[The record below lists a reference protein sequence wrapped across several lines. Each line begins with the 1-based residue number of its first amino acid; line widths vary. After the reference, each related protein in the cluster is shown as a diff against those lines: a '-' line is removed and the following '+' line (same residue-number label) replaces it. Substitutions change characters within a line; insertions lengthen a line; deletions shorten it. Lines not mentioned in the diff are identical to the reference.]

1 MWQSQPLPGRSHP
14 DFLESAQDLLRSTA
28 RRVIVVLTG
37 CYFAWFAWLGMT
49 WPYLL
54 HWQIWLMTTVVM
66 LSAGGALLLLAKRS
80 LLAQLI
86 WQIGIASMIAIAIL
100 FLHQPE
106 AAILFVLLPLIAVV
120 SAGWQMALCV
130 EIGVAALTVY
140 LLRDSTTGQL
150 PILGQIVIVVAGLSG
165 LIGWIFSYTLSTVAQ
180 WSLVGF
186 EQANTHMR
194 EAQTHRAEL
203 AQTVKMLDHAYYRLE
218 RANTALVA
226 ARKAAE
232 EAERFKSEFVANV
245 SHELRTPLNLII
257 GFSEVMMT
265 SPESYGDARL
275 PRAYRSDLNSIYH
288 SAQHLLALVDDVLDL
303 ARIEAGKIS
312 LSREEVDLVALVA
325 EATDTVRDYITKKR
339 LQFHVN
345 IEPRLPKVMI
355 DRLRIRQVL
364 LNLLVN
370 AARFTERGS
379 ITVDVRLD
387 TGKQHGTQNGSHDAH
402 EESPPFVVIRVRD
415 TGAGIPEMD
424 VPKVFEEFRSTEQP
438 VSKWHSGTGLGLPIS
453 KKFIELHRGQ
463 IGVESVYGQGA
474 TFWFTLPV
482 VSQSPN
488 GFAAPLV
495 QRWAPLVSLG
505 APERM
510 IVVVHEDER
519 IVALMNRFLEG
530 FQVVG
535 APTVAEGVALAVE
548 LKALA
553 LLLDSD
559 QPPPVCPDDMLI
571 MRCPLPSSHQV
582 ALALGAVEYMV
593 KPVAYHDL
601 LAVLDRMKLD
611 LQRVLIVDDDPEVVR
626 LFSRMVRTRIPVQ
639 GCLEAYTGDEAL
651 QLMRQQRPDLVLLD
665 LMMPGLDGKSVLEQ
679 KAADPTLA
687 HIPVIIV
694 SANNP
699 DYTHVRLPGA
709 IHLSRVGGLQ
719 QGEILRA
726 LASICTALAPG
737 WQQLVER
744 DDGQ

>member
-1 MWQSQPLPGRSHP
+1 MLQSQPLSGRSHS
-14 DFLESAQDLLRSTA
+14 DYLESAQDLLRSTA
-28 RRVIVVLTG
+28 RRVIVVLTSV
-37 CYFAWFAWLGMT
+37 YFAWFAWLGMT

-54 HWQIWLMTTVVM
+54 HWQIWLITVVLM
-66 LSAGGALLLLAKRS
+66 VSAAGALLVLAKHA
-80 LLAQLI
+80 LLSQAI
-86 WQIGIASMIAIAIL
+86 WQIGIASTITLAIL
-100 FLHQPE
+100 FLQQPE
-106 AAILFVLLPLIAVV
+106 AAIVFTLLPLIAVV
-120 SAGWQMALCV
+120 SFGWQMGVCV
-130 EIGVAALTVY
+130 EVGITVLTIA
-140 LLRDSTTGQL
+140 LLRDPATGQL
-150 PILGQIVIVVAGLSG
+150 PLFGQIVIAVAGVSG
-165 LIGWIFSYTLSTVAQ
+165 LVGWIFSYTLSAVAQ

-265 SPESYGDARL
+265 SPESYGDAQL

-312 LSREEVDLVALVA
+312 LSREEVELVALVT

-345 IEPRLPKVMI
+345 VDPRLPKVMI

-387 TGKQHGTQNGSHDAH
+387 AGDHHALGNGALVTGDERPS
-402 EESPPFVVIRVRD
+402 FVVIRVRD
-415 TGAGIPEMD
+415 TGAGIPEAD

-453 KKFIELHRGQ
+453 KKFIELHHGQ
-463 IGVESVYGQGA
+463 IGVESVYGQGT

-482 VSQSPN
+482 VSQATN
-488 GFAAPLV
+488 GYAAPLV
-495 QRWAPLVSLG
+495 QRWTPLVTLG

-535 APTVAEGVALAVE
+535 APNAHEGVALAAE
-548 LKALA
+548 SKALA
-553 LLLDSD
+553 LLIDSD
-559 QPPPVCPDDMLI
+559 QPLPACPEDMLI
-571 MRCPLPSSHQV
+571 MQCPLPSSHQV

-593 KPVAYHDL
+593 KPVAYSDL
-601 LAVLDRMKLD
+601 LAVLDRMHLD

-626 LFSRMVRTRIPVQ
+626 LFSRMVRARLPAQ
-639 GCLEAYTGDEAL
+639 GCLEAFTGDEAL
-651 QLMRQQRPDLVLLD
+651 ELMRQQRPDLVLLD
-665 LMMPGLDGKSVLEQ
+665 LMMPGLDGRSVLEQ
-679 KAADPTLA
+679 KAADPSLA
-687 HIPVIIV
+687 TIPVIIV

-699 DYTHVRLPGA
+699 DYTHIRLSGA
-709 IHLSRVGGLQ
+709 VHLSRVGGLQ

-737 WQQLVER
+737 WQQLS
-744 DDGQ
+744 QQ